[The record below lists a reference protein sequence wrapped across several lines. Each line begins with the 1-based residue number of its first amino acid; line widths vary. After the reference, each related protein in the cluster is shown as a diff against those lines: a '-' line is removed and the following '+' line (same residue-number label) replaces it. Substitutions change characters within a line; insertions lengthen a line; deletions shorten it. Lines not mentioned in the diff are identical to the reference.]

1 MRFRIRGRIRLVK
14 MQMGVRVRGHARR
27 IIRISDDPRVVCI
40 GQRRILGL
48 EDVRFSQRRP
58 GLQFCTRLFDCLQCG
73 VGILQHRHRVA
84 RLLIGD
90 PGLHGLRHRGAV
102 DRLAVDLVVADF
114 DALHEAARR
123 IEAVDPVAAD
133 AVVRDQVLLAVVQ
146 GLRREL
152 VDHRLADA
160 AHDRIDV
167 HMKLALHVA
176 VNAEMVAAV
185 RRLAIARHEL
195 VETVAVEV
203 DQLEEAEAAEIR
215 EVTRVEV
222 EIALRRLDRRRRS
235 EARFQLVDQ
244 LEVGLVSIRNIV
256 EAFIDERR
264 SLVVLLILRC
274 RIVRRRLPGG
284 SISVSGTAVR
294 CAARRFGLSRP
305 AATRFLHVH
314 GDADDTDEKEQRDQC
329 HCHRQPGFLFSFPR
343 HRALLSSHSLILRI
357 S

>member
-14 MQMGVRVRGHARR
+14 MQMGVRGRARR
-27 IIRISDDPRVVCI
+27 IIRISDNPRVVCI
-40 GQRRILGL
+40 GRRRIFGL

-58 GLQFCTRLFDCLQCG
+58 GLQFCTRLFDRLQGG

-84 RLLIGD
+84 RLLVGD
-90 PGLHGLRHRGAV
+90 PGLHRLRHRGAV
-102 DRLAVDLVVADF
+102 DRLAVDLVVADL

-133 AVVRDQVLLAVVQ
+133 AVVRDQVLLTVVQ

-167 HMKLALHVA
+167 HMKLALRVA
-176 VNAEMVAAV
+176 VNTEMVAAV

-195 VETVAVEV
+195 VETVAVEI

-222 EIALRRLDRRRRS
+222 
-235 EARFQLVDQ
+235 
-244 LEVGLVSIRNIV
+244 
-256 EAFIDERR
+256 
-264 SLVVLLILRC
+264 
-274 RIVRRRLPGG
+274 
-284 SISVSGTAVR
+284 
-294 CAARRFGLSRP
+294 
-305 AATRFLHVH
+305 
-314 GDADDTDEKEQRDQC
+314 
-329 HCHRQPGFLFSFPR
+329 
-343 HRALLSSHSLILRI
+343 
-357 S
+357 